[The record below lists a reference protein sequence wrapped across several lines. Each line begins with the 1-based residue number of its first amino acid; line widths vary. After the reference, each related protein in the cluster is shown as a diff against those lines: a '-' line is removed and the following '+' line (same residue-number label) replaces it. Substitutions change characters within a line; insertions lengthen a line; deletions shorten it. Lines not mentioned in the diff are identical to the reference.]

1 MESNIKKGYLLL
13 GPENGEK
20 KDFID
25 KIKSSLTASVGAID
39 EYNFYPYDTEIS
51 EIIDILGNMSLFA
64 SGKIVTIKNCQDIKK
79 KDAALIADYM
89 KNPAADSVLLLLSD
103 GMKVDSV
110 LEKAF
115 IGESKKIFWEMFES
129 RKKGWVVQFFRKENI
144 AIEDSAATLIV
155 DMIEGDTQTIEKE
168 CINLVLFFK
177 TGREEESSDK
187 VGAIA
192 VTITEDKIA
201 DFFYSRKEENA
212 FTLFEHIAHKNLEK
226 SIETVNNIF
235 LSCESSPVQALGCL
249 LWQIRNLYNL
259 KKMIMQ
265 RTSFAEACISLNIRM
280 KKIQGIYSTGLSN
293 YSVEEIERI
302 ISLCANYDYL
312 FRSSKSEMQ
321 QLMFPVFLYSVIQTG
336 GRALPSS
343 AIV

>member
-1 MESNIKKGYLLL
+1 MESNMKKGYLLL

-25 KIKSSLTASVGAID
+25 KIKSSLTASFGAID

-51 EIIDILGNMSLFA
+51 EVIDILSNISLFA
-64 SGKIVTIKNCQDIKK
+64 SAKIVTIKNCQDIKK

-103 GMKVDSV
+103 GTKVDPV

-115 IGESKKIFWEMFES
+115 SGDSKKIFWEMFES
-129 RKKGWVVQFFRKENI
+129 RKKGWVIQFFRKENI
-144 AIEDSAATLIV
+144 AIEDSAATLLV
-155 DMIEGDTQTIEKE
+155 DLIEGDTQIMEKE
-168 CINLVLFFK
+168 CRNLALFFTDSTK
-177 TGREEESSDK
+177 TEGEEELPYK
-187 VGAIA
+187 GGA
-192 VTITEDKIA
+192 ITEDKIA

-226 SIETVNNIF
+226 SIETVNSIF
-235 LSCESSPVQALGCL
+235 LSSESSPVQALGSL

-265 RTSFAEACISLNIRM
+265 RTSFPEACISLNIRM
-280 KKIQGIYSTGLSN
+280 KKMQGIYSTGLSN
-293 YSVEEIERI
+293 YSIEEIEQI

-321 QLMFPVFLYSVIQTG
+321 QLMFPVFLYSVIRTG
-336 GRALPSS
+336 GRALPDS